1 VRRGA
6 AALAAVAVLGSAAV
20 GAAAAVSQTVSQTVS
35 DPVSQTVCG
44 TVSQTGSETVC
55 DTRVSARGSGIED
68 GGDTRGKTAYAKAC
82 ESCHGPEAKGGT
94 APALVPFTLELS
106 ELIAIVRQGIGVM
119 PGLPRDRV
127 SDDEISA
134 IRDYLVSLK
143 N

>member
-35 DPVSQTVCG
+35 DPVSQ
-44 TVSQTGSETVC
+44 TVC